1 MHIYQYGKP
10 LNIDGKIS
18 SSNAA
23 CSAHIVEFFVVF
35 FTYILIAEVIVTPIK
50 VILFTVLLSVSFTL
64 KVDAFGLVSLFC
76 V

>member
-1 MHIYQYGKP
+1 MGKLVLLMLPALHI
-10 LNIDGKIS
+10 LWS
-18 SSNAA
+18 FLL
-23 CSAHIVEFFVVF
+23 FFF

-50 VILFTVLLSVSFTL
+50 VILSTVLLSVSFTL